1 MKRQHQHQRQR
12 HKRAPRQSGKRANRP
27 FTCATLSEGGGG
39 GGDEQDNE
47 MEEWHAAMES
57 VFAEAL
63 ISYYEHA
70 PLFDE
75 REFNALR
82 DEIDHLSKSQMRL
95 GQVENLW
102 MKATSAR
109 DFDRRLQKTLEM
121 TEEEYTSLKKRVIA
135 KNPQLR
141 QRSRARRLLPPRR
154 VLSAPEP
161 VQERNARDAQR
172 IEWKSIDSR
181 LKWFIFGD
189 AVEEKLKVAM
199 LYFPG
204 VLISLVVISIL
215 TLLFAN
221 LDGEMHITVSHKGQ
235 VRLGVLTWAVIFSTA
250 WFSDKVT
257 PIVLDFLDLGQPTLL
272 RGSCPNCTSSISC
285 LFTGALRVRD
295 ERKCKVCGAIV
306 GFNRKWSKVYL
317 VDQPGAD
324 TTKSYSNPD

>member
-1 MKRQHQHQRQR
+1 
-12 HKRAPRQSGKRANRP
+12 
-27 FTCATLSEGGGG
+27 
-39 GGDEQDNE
+39 

-70 PLFDE
+70 PLFNE
-75 REFNALR
+75 EEFNSLR
-82 DEIDHLSKSQMRL
+82 DEIDHLSNAQMRL
-95 GQVENLW
+95 NRVENLW

-121 TEEEYTSLKKRVIA
+121 TEDEYSALKKRVIA
-135 KNPQLR
+135 KNPQLK
-141 QRSRARRLLPPRR
+141 QRSRARLLPPRR
-154 VLSAPEP
+154 LLSAPEP
-161 VQERNARDAQR
+161 LRERNARDAQR
-172 IEWKSIDSR
+172 IEWKAVDSR
-181 LKWFIFGD
+181 LKWFLFGD

-204 VLISLVVISIL
+204 ALISLVAISVL

-235 VRLGVLTWAVIFSTA
+235 VRLGVLTWGVIFSTA
-250 WFSDKVT
+250 WITDKVT

-285 LFTGALRVRD
+285 LFTGAVRIRD

-306 GFNRKWSKVYL
+306 GFNRRWSKVYL
-317 VDQPGAD
+317 VDQPGK
-324 TTKSYSNPD
+324 KSYSNPD